1 MCRLIEQQVAVELTA
16 RTPASEPHGFG
27 AFLLAI
33 ANLAPSSLT
42 ADERPRCSGV
52 FHDGRKIDKPKSHT
66 RHSLLHIPLKARAA
80 IANSAQG
87 GVVLHR
93 QKVLHPAKS

>member
-16 RTPASEPHGFG
+16 HTSLGASRLRGFL
-27 AFLLAI
+27 LLAI
-33 ANLAPSSLT
+33 ANLAPLCLT
-42 ADERPRCSGV
+42 ADERPRCGGV

-66 RHSLLHIPLKARAA
+66 RHNLLHIPLKARVA

>member
-1 MCRLIEQQVAVELTA
+1 
-16 RTPASEPHGFG
+16 
-27 AFLLAI
+27 LLAI
-33 ANLAPSSLT
+33 VNLAPSRLT
-42 ADERPRCSGV
+42 A
-52 FHDGRKIDKPKSHT
+52 DGRKIDKPKSHT
-66 RHSLLHIPLKARAA
+66 RHNRQHIPLKARKA

>member
-16 RTPASEPHGFG
+16 HTQPRSLTASGL
-27 AFLLAI
+27 FLLAI
-33 ANLAPSSLT
+33 ANLAPLCLT
-42 ADERPRCSGV
+42 ADERPRCGGV

-66 RHSLLHIPLKARAA
+66 RHNLLHIPLKARAA